1 MAASER
7 HVREAQFN
15 DGIARVESLAGVPL
29 LKATFAYGGEL
40 RLHFGEPVEY
50 ESAKLR
56 GRTRGSWVLG
66 LRATPWAL
74 TRDGTLLSRSFDEPE
89 HVLRQFNER
98 EGSQLTA
105 ARVRRADLALTLRFA
120 DDAWFMA
127 LTEPRRRR
135 VAELW
140 ELLTPGGSFVVG
152 WANRSITIEAGE
164 TQLRRPEQ

>member
-7 HVREAQFN
+7 HVRETQFN
-15 DGIARVESLAGVPL
+15 DGIAQVERLAGVPL

-50 ESAKLR
+50 GSAKLK

-74 TRDGTLLSRSFDEPE
+74 TKAGVLLSRSFDEPE
-89 HVLRQFNER
+89 HVLRHFNER
-98 EGSQLTA
+98 EGAQLTD
-105 ARVRRADLALTLRFA
+105 ARVRRTDLALTLRFA

-140 ELLTPGGSFVVG
+140 ELLTPDGSFVVG
-152 WANRSITIEAGE
+152 WANRSITTEPADAGLR
-164 TQLRRPEQ
+164 QLP